1 MSKKQ
6 KRKQAQARRQRELE
20 RLQKTIEEQ
29 RVAPPPRPSEPEP
42 EPGPPAIAPV
52 ARFPEPV
59 DEVEDE
65 LWDSFE
71 EATLDDKMAIF
82 LDALEAGELDEGY
95 AFDMLS
101 TIREE
106 LDRRDPGARARYAE
120 LLERL
125 RRQAP
130 ELYDKSATYYCEN
143 LINDAIADGRWERL
157 PELLAPFAKG
167 DDLDMFFLV
176 IDRLTYHGQLRPL
189 IQAMSA
195 AWPTV
200 SKSDKFFE
208 WGIEEFGSELMLL
221 YFFDY
226 LETTPSPRADD
237 PALLE
242 ATAPY
247 GQWREGWLERAIPR
261 LTAPG
266 PSAWQP
272 ANFGPTVDA
281 DQWQENL
288 YDLLLEFMAD
298 RHRAGIPYSRAHMAL
313 TQLATVLEKQF
324 NAPAKAR
331 GKSGKKK
338 GKSRP
343 SGSMSPLVPN
353 DRVLDKSLA
362 ELIPFIGGRPYTAVA
377 TLELLP
383 AYLHF
388 VARLGLIHPTEMDAA
403 LAASSHLVREI
414 QPALQ
419 YYETDP
425 RAVDALQ
432 AAWSEEALSALRN
445 DPALAQARATPPAP
459 PPPAPEPP
467 PRRPGA
473 LQTYTFK
480 VTYLRDPDVWR
491 TIEIAENQTLDDLHR
506 AIQNAVDFD
515 ADHLYSFFMSGRA
528 WDDETEY
535 ASPHA
540 QGRSAARVRI
550 GDLNLR
556 MKQRFLYLFDYGDE
570 HHFEVQL
577 VAVNPDAPKGRYPRV
592 VERHGKNPPQYDLD
606 WEEEEWDE
614 DEDWEE
620 GLDEEIDDD

>member
-1 MSKKQ
+1 MSKKH
-6 KRKQAQARRQRELE
+6 KKIQARRKRELE
-20 RLQKTIEEQ
+20 RLQKTVEEQ
-29 RVAPPPRPSEPEP
+29 RATAPPPPAPELQENKP
-42 EPGPPAIAPV
+42 TPLPARSVEA
-52 ARFPEPV
+52 AAES
-59 DEVEDE
+59 EDE
-65 LWDSFE
+65 LWDSFD
-71 EATLDDKMAIF
+71 EAKLDGKIAIF
-82 LDALEAGELDEGY
+82 LDALEAGELDEEY
-95 AFDMLS
+95 AYDMLS
-101 TIREE
+101 EIRGA
-106 LDRRDPGARARYAE
+106 LDRRDPAAHARYAE
-120 LLERL
+120 LVERL
-125 RRQAP
+125 RQQAP
-130 ELYDKSATYYCEN
+130 ELYDKHAVYYHES
-143 LINDAIADGRWERL
+143 LINDAVAGGRWERL

-176 IDRLTYHGQLRPL
+176 IDQLTYHGQLRPL
-189 IQAMSA
+189 IQTIST

-200 SKSDKFFE
+200 STSGKFFE
-208 WGIEEFGSELMLL
+208 WGIEELRGQLMLL

-226 LETTPSPRADD
+226 LETTAVPRADD
-237 PALLE
+237 PVLLE

-247 GQWREGWLERAIPR
+247 GQWQEDWLEKAIPR

-272 ANFGPTVDA
+272 ADFGPTVDA
-281 DQWQENL
+281 DQWRDNL
-288 YDLLLEFMAD
+288 QSLLMEFVAD
-298 RHRAGIPYSRAHMAL
+298 RHRAGIPYSRAYMAL
-313 TQLATVLEKQF
+313 EQLVAVLKKQF
-324 NAPAKAR
+324 NVPAKTS
-331 GKSGKKK
+331 KSGKK
-338 GKSRP
+338 GKSR
-343 SGSMSPLVPN
+343 SSRISPLVPN
-353 DRVLDKSLA
+353 DRVLDKALV
-362 ELIPFIGGRPYTAVA
+362 ELLPFIGGRPYRAVA

-388 VARLGLIHPTEMDAA
+388 VARLGLIHPIEMDAA
-403 LAASSHLVREI
+403 LTASSRLVREV
-414 QPALQ
+414 QPLLQ

-425 RAVDALQ
+425 RAVDTLH

-445 DPALAQARATPPAP
+445 DPALVQARAAPPAP
-459 PPPAPEPP
+459 LPSAPEPP

-480 VTYLRDPDVWR
+480 VTYLRDPDIWR
-491 TIEIAENQTLDDLHR
+491 TIEIAENQSLDDLHY
-506 AIQNAVDFD
+506 AIQHAVDFD
-515 ADHLYSFFMSGRA
+515 ADHLYSFFMSGQP

-577 VAVNPDAPKGRYPRV
+577 VGVNPEAPKGKYPRV

-606 WEEEEWDE
+606 WEEEGEWDE

-620 GLDEEIDDD
+620 SLEEETDDD

>member
-1 MSKKQ
+1 MPKKP
-6 KRKQAQARRQRELE
+6 KRKQAEARRRRELE
-20 RLQKTIEEQ
+20 RLQKTVEEQ
-29 RVAPPPRPSEPEP
+29 RAATPPCPSEPKSETNP
-42 EPGPPAIAPV
+42 SAVPPAS
-52 ARFPEPV
+52 RFVKPI
-59 DEVEDE
+59 DEIDE

-71 EATLDDKMAIF
+71 KATPDKKRAIF
-82 LDALEAGELDEGY
+82 LDALKAGELDEEC
-95 AFDMLS
+95 AFDILS

-106 LDRRDPGARARYAE
+106 LDRRDPAARARYAE
-120 LLERL
+120 LVERL
-125 RRQAP
+125 RQQAP
-130 ELYDKSATYYCEN
+130 ELYGQRATYYYES

-189 IQAMSA
+189 IQAMST
-195 AWPTV
+195 AWSTV
-200 SKSDKFFE
+200 SKSGQFLE
-208 WGIEEFGSELMLL
+208 WGIEEFASELMLL

-247 GQWREGWLERAIPR
+247 GQWREGWLERAIAR

-272 ANFGPTVDA
+272 ADFGPAVDA
-281 DQWQENL
+281 DQWQEHL
-288 YDLLLEFMAD
+288 YDLLLEFVAD

-313 TQLATVLEKQF
+313 EQLATVLKKQF
-324 NAPAKAR
+324 NVPGAR
-331 GKSGKKK
+331 DRSGRKS
-338 GKSRP
+338 KSRP

-362 ELIPFIGGRPYTAVA
+362 ELVPFIGGRPCRAVA

-388 VARLGLIHPTEMDAA
+388 VARLGLIHPIEMDAA
-403 LAASSHLVREI
+403 LAASSRLVREI
-414 QPALQ
+414 QPALR

-432 AAWSEEALSALRN
+432 AAWSAEALSALRN
-445 DPALAQARATPPAP
+445 DPALAQARAAPPAP

-473 LQTYTFK
+473 LQTYNFK
-480 VTYLRDPDVWR
+480 VTYLRAPDVWR
-491 TIEIAENQTLDDLHR
+491 TIEIAEDQTLNDLHH
-506 AIQNAVDFD
+506 AIQTAVGFD
-515 ADHLYSFFMSGRA
+515 ADHLYSFFMSGQA

-577 VAVNPDAPKGRYPRV
+577 VGVNPDAPKGKYPRV
-592 VERHGKNPPQYDLD
+592 VERHGKNPPQYDMD
-606 WEEEEWDE
+606 W
-614 DEDWEE
+614 
-620 GLDEEIDDD
+620 